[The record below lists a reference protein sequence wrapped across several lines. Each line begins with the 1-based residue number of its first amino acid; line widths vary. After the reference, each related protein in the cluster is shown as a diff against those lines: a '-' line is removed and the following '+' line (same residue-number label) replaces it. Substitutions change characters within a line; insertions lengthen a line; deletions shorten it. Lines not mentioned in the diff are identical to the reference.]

1 MALRKVLV
9 YPHPQL
15 KQPAAPVSAVD
26 KTIKNLVNDMV
37 ETMYHEDGIGLAA
50 TQLGEMVRVAVVDVA
65 ESQGNPIVLINPQIV
80 RAEGSISL
88 EEGCLSIPGY
98 RDYVPRNKSVTV
110 KALNLEGVEFS
121 VDGEDL
127 LAVCLQHEI
136 DHLNGVLFVDRVG
149 FLKKQLFQKWI
160 SKRSLAPEE

>member
-9 YPHPQL
+9 YPHPRL
-15 KQPAAPVSAVD
+15 KQPAAPVAAID
-26 KTIKNLVNDMV
+26 TTIHALVQDMI

-50 TQLGEMVRVAVVDVA
+50 TQLGEMVRVAVIDVA
-65 ESQGNPIVLINPQIV
+65 ETQGNPIVLINPEIV

-98 RDYVPRNKSVTV
+98 RDYVPRNKSVSV
-110 KALNLEGVEFS
+110 KALNLEGKEFL

-136 DHLNGVLFVDRVG
+136 DHLNGVLFVDRIG

-160 SKRSLAPEE
+160 SKRALAPEE